1 MTRRTQENVI
11 AGLLVAVFAVY
22 LLMTLSLGPN
32 ARLVPVPIALLGLG
46 FLLIQIVSQNR
57 SDGKEFQLDLLASLT
72 AGVASTETETKT
84 ETGDGDGESS
94 VEETLP
100 TFQRELQAP
109 RLPGGVHRPGSA
121 PRAHRGGVPVHL
133 RVLPRNTPF
142 RAAQGRDCGR
152 PLHIDAVPAVR
163 GRIAVADVSRSARA
177 AIRGTLSPGAM
188 RFGPRSN

>member
-100 TFQRELQAP
+100 TFQRELQALGFLAAFIGLVLLLGP
-109 RLPGGVHRPGSA
+109 IVAVFLFTSGYFLATRHFAPLKAVTVAGLCTLTLYLLFAVGLQLQMYHGVLA
-121 PRAHRGGVPVHL
+121 PL
-133 RVLPRNTPF
+133 F
-142 RAAQGRDCGR
+142 E
-152 PLHIDAVPAVR
+152 
-163 GRIAVADVSRSARA
+163 AR
-177 AIRGTLSPGAM
+177 
-188 RFGPRSN
+188 